1 MLDAK
6 HESSYAMRMN
16 KLPLAKRTQIL
27 AMLCEGSSMRSI
39 SRITDVSINTVSK
52 LLVEAGE
59 ACLAI
64 HDENVRNVKA
74 SRIQCD
80 EIWSFCYAKEKTAKT
95 LKDRPEGAGDVWTWT
110 ALDADTKMI
119 VSFYVGDRGSDS
131 AIELMDD
138 LRARLAN
145 KVQLT
150 TDGHKAY
157 LEAVEGAFG
166 GDVDYAQLI
175 KLYGP
180 TISAPGRYSP
190 AECIGAKKQA
200 VEGRPDP
207 AHISTSYV
215 ERQNLN
221 MRMGMRRFT
230 RLTNAF
236 SKKLENHIHALA
248 LYFVF
253 YNFVRI
259 HKTLRMSPA
268 MAAGITDRLWSLED
282 VVGMMDAMAPSPTKR
297 GPYKKRDK

>member
-1 MLDAK
+1 
-6 HESSYAMRMN
+6 MN

-39 SRITDVSINTVSK
+39 SRVADVSINTVSK

-64 HDENVRNVKA
+64 HDETVGNVKA

-80 EIWSFCYAKEKTAKT
+80 EIWSFCYAKDKNVGPAKAA
-95 LKDRPEGAGDVWTWT
+95 PEGAGDVWTWT
-110 ALDADTKMI
+110 AIDADTKLI
-119 VSFYVGDRGSDS
+119 VSYFVGDRSGES
-131 AIELMDD
+131 AIALMDD

-145 KVQLT
+145 RVQLT

-157 LEAVEGAFG
+157 LEAVEGSFG

-175 KLYGP
+175 KMYGQTVTP
-180 TISAPGRYSP
+180 AGRYSP
-190 AECIGAKKQA
+190 AECTGIKKVRRQ
-200 VEGRPDP
+200 GSPDI
-207 AHISTSYV
+207 AHVSTSYV
-215 ERQNLN
+215 ERQNLT
-221 MRMGMRRFT
+221 MRMSMRRFT

-236 SKKLENHIHALA
+236 SKKLDNHIHALA
-248 LYFVF
+248 LYFAF
-253 YNFVRI
+253 YNFCRI

-282 VVGMMDAMAPSPTKR
+282 IVAKIDAMAPAPKPR
-297 GPYKKRDK
+297 GPYKKREPGQ